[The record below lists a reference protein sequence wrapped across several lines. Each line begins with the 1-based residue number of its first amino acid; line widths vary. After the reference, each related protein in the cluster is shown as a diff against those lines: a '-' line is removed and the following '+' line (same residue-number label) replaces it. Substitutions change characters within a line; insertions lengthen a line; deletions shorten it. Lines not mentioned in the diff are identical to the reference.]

1 MVVPVLWKDP
11 WKSLNERKMKLLLNV
26 IISHLPTESRN
37 NLSQRVDFLTS
48 SYDKPFFD
56 YISFCKHLN
65 LSEIE
70 KMLEKFQIPD
80 IKEEIFDLFING
92 DAKFTHLYIPC
103 DFDFLIPGSKHCFS
117 EIEFI
122 SCNTSIKDNVFR
134 NPPKVI

>member
-1 MVVPVLWKDP
+1 MSKLNRDVFYSIFEESQDDKSTLYSCLLVDKTWCEMVVPVLWKDP

-37 NLSQRVDFLTS
+37 NLSQRVNFLTS

-80 IKEEIFDLFING
+80 IKEEIFDLF
-92 DAKFTHLYIPC
+92 
-103 DFDFLIPGSKHCFS
+103 
-117 EIEFI
+117 
-122 SCNTSIKDNVFR
+122 
-134 NPPKVI
+134 